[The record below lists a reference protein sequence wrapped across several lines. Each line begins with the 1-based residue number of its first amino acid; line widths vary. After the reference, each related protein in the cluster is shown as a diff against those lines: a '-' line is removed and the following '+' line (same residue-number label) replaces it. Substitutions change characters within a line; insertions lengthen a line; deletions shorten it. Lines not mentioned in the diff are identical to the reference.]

1 MTFIQTV
8 VGLDRGVF
16 IEVDAL
22 TTFLGC
28 SSLSK
33 QELDYCRNYCYI
45 LGLPTRLAFVFKGFQ
60 PFNPTLLILP
70 KGFG

>member
-33 QELDYCRNYCYI
+33 QELDYCRNIATY
-45 LGLPTRLAFVFKGFQ
+45 
-60 PFNPTLLILP
+60 
-70 KGFG
+70 